1 MGRREEK
8 KQETRE
14 RLRAAAFALFDRRGY
29 DKTKVED
36 VAQAAGVSTRTVFR
50 YFPQK
55 ADLVFSEV
63 PEDIAQLAGLIAQ
76 RPSAEPPF
84 VAMRN
89 ALIEFAPSLDSPANL
104 DRARIVA
111 VNPTLYRHSL
121 EVRDAWGEAIGQALI
136 ERGGGGGG
144 DAACRLLGHV
154 AFAAMLM
161 AARTWRDDG
170 GRSATFSS
178 VLQDTLDSLPR
189 LVRMSP

>member
-14 RLRAAAFALFDRRGY
+14 RLRAAAFALFEKQGY
-29 DKTKVED
+29 DATKVEE
-36 VAQAAGVSTRTVFR
+36 VAAAASVSTRTVFR
-50 YFPQK
+50 YFPHK

-63 PEDIAQLAGLIAQ
+63 PEDIAQLAELIGR
-76 RPSAEPPF
+76 RPPEEPPF
-84 VAMRN
+84 AAMRN
-89 ALIEFAPSLDSPANL
+89 ALIEFAPSLDTLANM

-136 ERGGGGGG
+136 ERGGEGAG
-144 DAACRLLGHV
+144 DTGRRLLGHV
-154 AFAAMLM
+154 AFAAILM

-178 VLQDTLDSLPR
+178 VLRDTLDSLPR
-189 LVRMSP
+189 LVTMTP